1 MEGELESGKNRQ
13 EERWII
19 LSIVVKKQKR
29 SIKDRKKNRGLG
41 QNYYPNRQYSRPSYP
56 KYLPCLQYERTRR
69 DMLVLRYC
77 SQRVTGT
84 MRWSEPFWKALTLEI
99 SISKLRVL
107 TEKKSE
113 FIPTILCRACGRS
126 QATNPRQLEIFSAIQ
141 RLASLY
147 HQLSSVTLLEV

>member
-1 MEGELESGKNRQ
+1 MRIRVW
-13 EERWII
+13 EEQTRRKVDHPFN
-19 LSIVVKKQKR
+19 SREETKKINKGQK
-29 SIKDRKKNRGLG
+29 KKNRSLG
-41 QNYYPNRQYSRPSYP
+41 QNYQLYSRPSYP
-56 KYLPCLQYERTRR
+56 KYLPCLQYERTWR

-84 MRWSEPFWKALTLEI
+84 MRWSEPVWKALTLEI